1 MPHSHGVSGD
11 FMLVYFCAV
20 EERGELWQEAGSSA
34 KLWVYGIKSCWA
46 GGSLRHPADFPAHR
60 FQGMC
65 KMESYSLSSFS
76 AMTAH

>member
-34 KLWVYGIKSCWA
+34 KLWVYGIKSPA
-46 GGSLRHPADFPAHR
+46 GQEAVCATLLIFLPTDFKECARWKAIPSPRSLP
-60 FQGMC
+60 
-65 KMESYSLSSFS
+65 
-76 AMTAH
+76 